1 VLHAFREIFL
11 FDNIQKCHIH
21 SSKNTRLK
29 KLVTAHVLLL
39 HCCCCCIICGLLP
52 LLLLF
57 AVDAE
62 CWRSAG
68 GESYCANQEFPSKL
82 AERWLEVLS
91 KPGGRIAQKTSM
103 QRTQEHQHHK
113 QEVWLLHVTDD

>member
-1 VLHAFREIFL
+1 VLHAFRAIFL
-11 FDNIQKCHIH
+11 FASSKKFRIH
-21 SSKNTRLK
+21 SSKNPRLQK
-29 KLVTAHVLLL
+29 IAIAHVLLL
-39 HCCCCCIICGLLP
+39 YCCCCIICGLLP

-91 KPGGRIAQKTSM
+91 KPGGRIVKK
-103 QRTQEHQHHK
+103 K
-113 QEVWLLHVTDD
+113 QA